1 MHRDGENPDDT
12 DTVRDVEIRL
22 PGIKESSLMDADERA
37 GVLIS
42 ALRQAH
48 ARVVNSPDDSP
59 ETLKVFLAP
68 EFFFRGPTPYRVD
81 AFAGGRRNPVARI
94 LLALKAEMVQEKM
107 ANWILVA
114 GTIVAK
120 GSDPASNSFHNFAP
134 VLVGGPARHACADG
148 TPKFDH
154 YLMRK
159 RSESLIDHATKR
171 TKDLPPAPGRTST
184 RR

>member
-1 MHRDGENPDDT
+1 
-12 DTVRDVEIRL
+12 
-22 PGIKESSLMDADERA
+22 
-37 GVLIS
+37 
-42 ALRQAH
+42 
-48 ARVVNSPDDSP
+48 
-59 ETLKVFLAP
+59 
-68 EFFFRGPTPYRVD
+68 
-81 AFAGGRRNPVARI
+81 
-94 LLALKAEMVQEKM
+94 MVQEKM

-159 RSESLIDHATKR
+159 RSESLIDHAIATKR
-171 TKDLPPAPGRTST
+171 TKDLPPGSHEYTTMEDTDRDTFKASRAKGGLKNLEWSPAEVPLPTPTHPPSRTF
-184 RR
+184 RP